1 MQKDSFRTEQK
12 FTKTKTSLASA
23 GASIMNSANQTG
35 MSYVS
40 VKDKALAKFDN
51 IRTGADGVQSMSNS
65 FMNFDDVDPEVKAT
79 WEARKI
85 GPFSFDIDDEIQV
98 AGCVDIEIITNE
110 QVYDDLK
117 EIDDIIDKGQDIR
130 AQVSTNSLGKPKR
143 KK

>member
-1 MQKDSFRTEQK
+1 
-12 FTKTKTSLASA
+12 
-23 GASIMNSANQTG
+23 
-35 MSYVS
+35 
-40 VKDKALAKFDN
+40 
-51 IRTGADGVQSMSNS
+51 
-65 FMNFDDVDPEVKAT
+65 MNFDDVDPDIKAN